1 MPLLFIAMQNSK
13 TPLSIAERGL
23 KRCLAER
30 FDRNYCKTLSR
41 GASCASVR
49 SLIFEGVDKI
59 AKKYL
64 YLFRDLVV

>member
-1 MPLLFIAMQNSK
+1 MSKIAK
-13 TPLSIAERGL
+13 PLSASL
-23 KRCLAER
+23 KGVFWRCLAER

-49 SLIFEGVDKI
+49 AFIFEVVDKI
-59 AKKYL
+59 ANKYI